1 MKGAIRLYEK
11 DKAVSP
17 IIATILIVAITVVL
31 AATLYAVVGGYG
43 SLIGKGTP
51 TAGITVTSTTTS
63 GGAPV
68 YTVSVTSVSGTVSL
82 SNVQVKIILKNGNSY
97 TSNALSS
104 YSKSTS
110 ITGSGYSLLVS
121 TSSGNDNLGAAV
133 SMTLTGQK
141 STTPTIAHLYL
152 IDTATG
158 GTMASWNNQYA

>member
-11 DKAVSP
+11 DRAVSP

-51 TAGITVTSTTTS
+51 TAGITVSTTTS
-63 GGAPV
+63 SGKHV
-68 YTVSVTSVSGTVSL
+68 YTVSVTSVSGTVKL

-97 TSNALSS
+97 TSNALSNYFAS
-104 YSKSTS
+104 TKISKS
-110 ITGSGYSLLVS
+110 GYYLLVS
-121 TSSGNDNLGAAV
+121 PKNAKSLNAAV
-133 SMTLTGQK
+133 SMTLAGSSK
-141 STTPTIAHLYL
+141 NTPPISQLYL

-158 GTMASWNNQYA
+158 GTMASWNNPYA